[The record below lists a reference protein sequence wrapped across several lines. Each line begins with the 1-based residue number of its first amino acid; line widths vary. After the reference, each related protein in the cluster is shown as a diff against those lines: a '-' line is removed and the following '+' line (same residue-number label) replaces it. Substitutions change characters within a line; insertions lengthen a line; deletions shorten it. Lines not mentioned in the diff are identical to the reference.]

1 MLCCVCEEARF
12 FGFSLLYFGGEERR
26 LALGSFDS
34 IPPLAF
40 FCKSSC
46 LLWLFERERE
56 RERHLKERVK
66 IRYRRMNGVCKDGNG
81 D

>member
-1 MLCCVCEEARF
+1 MGFGSRWSGGGVVLAVVVVCEFELCCAVCEEARF
-12 FGFSLLYFGGEERR
+12 FGFSLLYFGGEKRR

-46 LLWLFERERE
+46 LLWLFERE
-56 RERHLKERVK
+56 
-66 IRYRRMNGVCKDGNG
+66 KDI
-81 D
+81 